1 MIQTVTARLRHLPL
15 IAPQTSLDIAEVG
28 TDEFPN
34 PDVALSHVSIFRS
47 MLVAVR
53 ESSKSRLFMHVNNN

>member
-15 IAPQTSLDIAEVG
+15 IAPHTSLDIAEVG

-34 PDVALSHVSIFRS
+34 PDVALSHVSIFNAGGGTW
-47 MLVAVR
+47 VFKV
-53 ESSKSRLFMHVNNN
+53 